1 MSHTG
6 QGLYYEVPGTM
17 TMKNEVT
24 EPAQVGRA
32 SAVDTPLRKR
42 RSRSHQLKDLLHFN
56 ALPDRLRD
64 NEYITKY
71 YRGAV
76 LPRKETPICKPQLA
90 RLAKVDFQ
98 RHCRPTMTGIRHCA
112 RYLGSIMKQGIYGAI
127 L

>member
-71 YRGAV
+71 YRVRCCLEGDSNLQATIG
-76 LPRKETPICKPQLA
+76 ETSK
-90 RLAKVDFQ
+90 
-98 RHCRPTMTGIRHCA
+98 
-112 RYLGSIMKQGIYGAI
+112 S
-127 L
+127 